1 MIKKTYLLA
10 GIIAATLC
18 SASVAHAQTSRLY
31 FAGYLG
37 LSTFSDMEFSE
48 SSTSS
53 NGDLQAD
60 NATSFAG
67 ALGIRLNR
75 NIRLEGEL
83 SYRNS
88 DFSTIN
94 IDGSGSFTAG
104 GELKS
109 SLAFLN
115 VYYDFDVPWKVQ
127 PFIGAGL
134 GYGWHS
140 GEIVDSSGTSAN
152 TSADASGLAWN
163 VGGGLRYRTQD
174 NFAFTGSYRFVDS
187 LDLDLG
193 GYDIDYGAHEFRV
206 GMEWDLPVR

>member
-187 LDLDLG
+187 VDLDLG